1 MEQML
6 FRVAIL
12 DMYEGVANEGIRGI
26 REILKDFCET
36 HDLTL
41 HLKQYDTR
49 GHCEVPQVQDYD
61 AYISTGGPGSPI
73 DSDGSEWEKAYF
85 GFVDS
90 LIAHNS
96 VQPEDKRPLFLICHS
111 FQIFIRYYGLGKLTK
126 RKSTSFGIFPVHK
139 TAAGKAEPFFNELS
153 DPIWAVDSRDYQIT
167 EPNKVAMA
175 LWGSEILCIEKMRP
189 QVKLDRAIMAIRFNS
204 EILGTQFHPEAD
216 LHGMLNYLHNPEK
229 KRQIILTHGSEKYYD
244 MLKRINDSDK
254 IIHTR
259 NTIIPNFLKQALDLK
274 NQRIHHHA

>member
-1 MEQML
+1 MKQEL

-26 REILKDFCET
+26 KEILNEFAQEQNL
-36 HDLTL
+36 DLE
-41 HLKQYDTR
+41 LKIFNTR
-49 GHCEVPQVQDYD
+49 GNCEVPHVADYD
-61 AYISTGGPGSPI
+61 SYISTGGPGSPI
-73 DSDGSEWEKAYF
+73 DSEGSDWETAYF

-90 LIAHNS
+90 LLAHNLAY
-96 VQPEDKRPLFLICHS
+96 PEDKRNLFLICHS

-139 TAAGKAEPFFNELS
+139 TPAGKTEPFMGELS
-153 DPIWAVDSRDYQIT
+153 DPLWAVDSRDYQIT

-175 LWGSEILCIEKMRP
+175 LWGSEILCIEKLRP
-189 QVKLDRAIMAIRFNS
+189 QVKLDRAIMAIRFNN
-204 EILGTQFHPEAD
+204 EIIGTQFHPEAD
-216 LHGMLNYLHNPEK
+216 LPGMLNYLHNPEK
-229 KRQIILTHGSEKYYD
+229 KTHIILNHGSEKYYD

-259 NTIIPNFLKQALDLK
+259 NTVIPSFLKQALDLK
-274 NQRIHHHA
+274 HQREHHHA